1 MAAKSMEDIALFLKE
16 LRFRKNIFGG
26 VNEAD
31 VWKKL
36 ELLHQEYQTAFD
48 VQQECSRILLQEKE
62 LEIVHLKERIT
73 ELESA
78 RGVGHE

>member
-1 MAAKSMEDIALFLKE
+1 MAAKSMEDIAIFLKE

-36 ELLHQEYQTAFD
+36 EILHREYQNAFD
-48 VQQECSRILLQEKE
+48 VQQECSRIMLEEKE
-62 LEIVHLKERIT
+62 QEIEHLKKRIA
-73 ELESA
+73 EMESA
-78 RGVGHE
+78 RGAKNE

>member
-31 VWKKL
+31 VWKNM
-36 ELLHQEYQTAFD
+36 ENLHREYQNAFD

-62 LEIVHLKERIT
+62 LEIVHLKERIA